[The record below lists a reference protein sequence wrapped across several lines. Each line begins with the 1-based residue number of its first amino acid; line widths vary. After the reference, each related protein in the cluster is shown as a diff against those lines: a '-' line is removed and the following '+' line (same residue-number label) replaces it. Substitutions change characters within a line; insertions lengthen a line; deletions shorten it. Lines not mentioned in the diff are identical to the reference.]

1 MVTVVSKRERPMI
14 INSVSKA
21 SSTNS
26 STSGGGSL
34 DTRRDSV
41 LVTPP
46 IVTTSPELAVQSLH
60 LPRTEQLQVMAAL
73 IDGFAP
79 PSGEPKQGPSMIR
92 DWLSFVYYRIGSL
105 TPLDLAMRSVACMQ
119 SGLRK
124 KDLRLINVSRGFY
137 GGALQTL
144 RKALLAPT
152 TGQAELQSTVM
163 LLTFYEVTDQVHPPT
178 SFLS

>member
-1 MVTVVSKRERPMI
+1 
-14 INSVSKA
+14 
-21 SSTNS
+21 
-26 STSGGGSL
+26 
-34 DTRRDSV
+34 
-41 LVTPP
+41 
-46 IVTTSPELAVQSLH
+46 
-60 LPRTEQLQVMAAL
+60 L

-79 PSGEPKQGPSMIR
+79 PSTEPKQGPSMIR

-124 KDLRLINVSRGFY
+124 KDTRLINVSRGYY

-152 TGQAELQSTVM
+152 RGQAELQSTVM
-163 LLTFYEVTDQVHPPT
+163 LLTFYEVNTEVCFRDSCELTIVSAHVKSKRRRMGAT
-178 SFLS
+178 LRRFGRDDANTRSESIRRSKEL

>member
-1 MVTVVSKRERPMI
+1 MVTVASKRERPII
-14 INSVSKA
+14 INSVSKT
-21 SSTNS
+21 SPTDS

-34 DTRRDSV
+34 DTRIDSV
-41 LVTPP
+41 VVTLPVVVTPP
-46 IVTTSPELAVQSLH
+46 EPTVESLH
-60 LPRTEQLQVMAAL
+60 LPQTEQLQVMAAL

-79 PSGEPKQGPSMIR
+79 PSTEPKQGPSMIR

-124 KDLRLINVSRGFY
+124 KDTRLINVSRGYY

-152 TGQAELQSTVM
+152 RGQAELQSTVM
-163 LLTFYEVTDQVHPPT
+163 LLTCYEVDIEVC
-178 SFLS
+178 F

>member
-1 MVTVVSKRERPMI
+1 
-14 INSVSKA
+14 
-21 SSTNS
+21 
-26 STSGGGSL
+26 
-34 DTRRDSV
+34 
-41 LVTPP
+41 
-46 IVTTSPELAVQSLH
+46 
-60 LPRTEQLQVMAAL
+60 MAAL

-124 KDLRLINVSRGFY
+124 KDPRLINVSRAFY

-163 LLTFYEVTDQVHPPT
+163 LLTFYEVTDEVCP
-178 SFLS
+178 